1 MIFSRTTIGATQRRE
16 VTPGQLSD
24 WASDKTDFSLRAAV
38 MIGLTFFPY
47 LAIPAGNNT
56 NIPLAALFAAVYTRE
71 LLARP
76 RLLVPLLVVAF
87 TPALMLFVQ
96 SVVGQVGGQE
106 LGVVV
111 WMIHIAPLGGVA
123 GAVVTSPRT
132 VRLTLRIF
140 LLAAAG
146 YTVVQKFFLDSGTI
160 PLLSLYEMPGY
171 WSVTENAEVITK
183 YVRRPFGWFPESS
196 FMAGS
201 LALAAMALVLL
212 SYVALRRLPVVD
224 IVAVA
229 AVVVAMTL
237 GESGSAL
244 LTVPVL
250 AAMVFLPFSTGL
262 RRAWFLLVGTGSFL
276 LLAMQLLQARNEL
289 PNHSWDD
296 RGSSIQAGINFLF
309 DSLPTFLIGVG
320 PGGASVLYENGKIPL
335 DGLVVH
341 NRLFDIFSVSVRVL
355 LENGAVAGG
364 VMILT
369 LVVLI
374 VRSFSVGLSWVF
386 GLLAASAWL
395 AVVTLTITYNSA
407 AWLWAFPGVCL
418 GVLVGFSERG
428 NEEGSGQQ

>member
-1 MIFSRTTIGATQRRE
+1 MISARTTIGATLRRE
-16 VTPGQLSD
+16 ASPGQLSD
-24 WASDKTDFSLRAAV
+24 WAGDKPDFSLRAAV
-38 MIGLTFFPY
+38 MIGLIFFPY

-56 NIPLAALFAAVYTRE
+56 NIPLAALFAAVYARE

-76 RLLVPLLVVAF
+76 RLLVPLLVVAL
-87 TPALMLFVQ
+87 TPVLMLFVQ
-96 SVVGQVGGQE
+96 SVLGQAGGGE
-106 LGVVV
+106 FLLAV

-160 PLLSLYEMPGY
+160 PFLSLYEMPGY
-171 WSVTENAEVITK
+171 WSVTENAEVITE

-201 LALAAMALVLL
+201 LALAAMALILL

-229 AVVVAMTL
+229 AVVAAMTL

-244 LTVPVL
+244 LTVPAL

-262 RRAWFLLVGTGSFL
+262 RRAWFLLLGAGSFL
-276 LLAMQLLQARNEL
+276 LLASQLLQARNKL

-296 RGSSIQAGINFLF
+296 RGSSILAGVNFLL
-309 DSLPTFLIGVG
+309 DSLTTLLIGVG
-320 PGGASVLYENGKIPL
+320 PGSASVLYESGKMPL
-335 DGLVVH
+335 DGLLVH
-341 NRLFDIFSVSVRVL
+341 NRLFDIFSVSVRIL

-364 VMILT
+364 VMILA
-369 LVVLI
+369 LVVPI
-374 VRSFSVGLSWVF
+374 VRGFSVGLSWVF

-407 AWLWAFPGVCL
+407 AWIWAFPGVCL

-428 NEEGSGQQ
+428 NEEGSGHQ